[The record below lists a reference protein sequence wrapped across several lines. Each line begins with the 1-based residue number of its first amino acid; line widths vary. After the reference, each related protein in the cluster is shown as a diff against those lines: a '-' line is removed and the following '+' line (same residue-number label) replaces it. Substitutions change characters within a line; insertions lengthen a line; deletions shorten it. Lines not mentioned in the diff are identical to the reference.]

1 MRPDASVAPEQLQRL
16 FTVKGPKGVQ
26 EACSCII
33 ANAILAH
40 WQGARVFYSRDHTF
54 YAAVRAG
61 TPLWF
66 SRRAIVAA
74 IDQLVACGLIKEW
87 RTSPSAGARYRSRL
101 AATQKLIEAIG
112 LDNVSAI
119 L

>member
-1 MRPDASVAPEQLQRL
+1 MNWRILPVVVCDFA
-16 FTVKGPKGVQ
+16 
-26 EACSCII
+26 
-33 ANAILAH
+33 ANAVPATLHAILAH
-40 WQGARVFYSRDHTF
+40 CQGARVFYSRDHTF

-61 TPLWF
+61 TPPWF